1 MVKYQQDLNLY
12 SHKIK
17 KVDSFFIGIPLLI
30 LNVEGVGA
38 AVIVACPLVLCVR
51 CDHSLICPCLALA
64 TCLIVIRA
72 GAQSTATDVKMPRET
87 RVSDCK

>member
-17 KVDSFFIGIPLLI
+17 KVDSFFLGIPLLI

-38 AVIVACPLVLCVR
+38 AVIVACPLAC
-51 CDHSLICPCLALA
+51 C
-64 TCLIVIRA
+64 
-72 GAQSTATDVKMPRET
+72 
-87 RVSDCK
+87 VSDVTTH